1 MSDLLIR
8 GCTVVHVD
16 SPAHARV
23 AAAQDI
29 VIAGQRIEAVLPTDQ
44 YDPSRARQVLEAAG
58 LVAMPGLINCHAHV
72 PMVLFR
78 GLAEDVPIERWF
90 NDYIW
95 PLEHHLT
102 PGDVH
107 TGMLLGAAEMIR
119 AGVTSVADHY
129 FHMDAAAQAIDQA
142 GMRALL
148 GWAIFTS
155 SGDTMIDRTA
165 AFVTAWHGAA
175 RGRIR
180 ACMAPH
186 APYTCSDDYLRAVAR
201 KARDLG
207 VGIHIHAAE
216 TAGQTQASLEK
227 TGATPIE
234 VLERT
239 GILDSPTIVAHGCGV
254 LPRDLEILARHQAG
268 IAHAPKTYLKLA
280 MDLTPIPA
288 ARAAGVPIGLAT
300 DGACSNNT
308 LNLWESL
315 RLMAMTQK
323 DRAGSPEVVAIPE
336 ALYIATRESARVFG
350 LGHELGA
357 LEPGYLADLILL
369 DLNGVHHQ
377 PLHSIT
383 ASLVYNMEPADVHT
397 VVIDGQVVMRNREIR
412 TLDVGHVVE
421 QATVAMDRLARR
433 DPNQRIQTY
442 NP

>member
-1 MSDLLIR
+1 MSDLLVR
-8 GCTVVHVD
+8 GCTVVHID
-16 SPAHARV
+16 DPRQARV
-23 AAAQDI
+23 ISAQDI
-29 VIAGQRIEAVLPTDQ
+29 VIAGQRIQAVLPTGQ
-44 YDPSRARQVLEAAG
+44 YDPARAGQVLDALG
-58 LVAMPGLINCHAHV
+58 MVAMPGLINCHAHV

-90 NDYIW
+90 NEYIW

-102 PGDVH
+102 PDDVH
-107 TGMLLGAAEMIR
+107 TGMLLGTAEMIR

-129 FHMDAAAQAIDQA
+129 FHMDEAATAVDQS

-155 SGDTMIDRTA
+155 GGEEMIDRTA
-165 AFVTAWHGAA
+165 EFVTRWHGAA

-216 TAGQTQASLEK
+216 TGSQTQASLAK
-227 TGATPIE
+227 TGFTPIE

-239 GILDSPTIVAHGCGV
+239 GVLDSPTIIAHGCGI
-254 LPRDLEILARHQAG
+254 LPGDIDILARHEAG

-323 DRAGSPEVVAIPE
+323 DRAGSAEVLSIPE
-336 ALYIATRESARVFG
+336 TLYIATRESARVFG
-350 LGHELGA
+350 LAHELGA

-369 DLNGVHHQ
+369 DLGGVHHQ
-377 PLHSIT
+377 PLHSVT
-383 ASLVYNMEPADVHT
+383 ASLVYNLEPPDVHT
-397 VVIDGQVVMRNREIR
+397 VVIDGRVVMRNREIR
-412 TLDVGHVVE
+412 T
-421 QATVAMDRLARR
+421 MDLGGVIGKASAAKARLARR

>member
-1 MSDLLIR
+1 MSDLLIQ
-8 GCTVVHVD
+8 GCTVLAIDH
-16 SPAHARV
+16 PQQARV
-23 AAAQDI
+23 LPDHDL
-29 VIAGQRIEAVLPTDQ
+29 VIRGNRFESVLPTGRVDA
-44 YDPSRARQVLEAAG
+44 SRFARVVDGRG

-78 GLAEDVPIERWF
+78 GLAEDVSIDRWF
-90 NDYIW
+90 NEYIW
-95 PLEHHLT
+95 PLEHNLT
-102 PGDVH
+102 PDDVH
-107 TGMLLGAAEMIR
+107 TGTLLGAAEMIR

-129 FHMDAAAQAIDQA
+129 FYMDEAARGIEQS

-155 SGDTMIDRTA
+155 SGEAMIERTA
-165 AFVTAWHGAA
+165 DFVSDWHDAA
-175 RGRIR
+175 NGRIR

-186 APYTCSDDYLRAVAR
+186 ANYTCSEDYLRAVAF
-201 KARDLG
+201 KARELG
-207 VGIHIHAAE
+207 VSVHIHAAE
-216 TAGQTQASLEK
+216 TMSQTVASLEK
-227 TGATPIE
+227 YGVTPIQ

-239 GILDSPTIVAHGCGV
+239 GVLDSPTIIAHGCGL
-254 LPRDLEILARHQAG
+254 LPEDIEILSRYEAG

-315 RLMAMTQK
+315 RLMSMTQK
-323 DRAGSPEVVAIPE
+323 DRAGSPEVLPIPE

-350 LGHELGA
+350 LAHELGA
-357 LEPGYLADLILL
+357 IEPGYLADVILL
-369 DLNGVHHQ
+369 DLSGIHHQ

-383 ASLVYNMEPADVHT
+383 ASLVYNVEPPDVHT
-397 VVIDGQVVMRNREIR
+397 VIIDGEVVMQNRRIR
-412 TLDVGHVVE
+412 TLDVP
-421 QATVAMDRLARR
+421 TVAAEASHAKARLAWR
-433 DPNQRIQTY
+433 DPAQRIQTY